1 MHTFIE
7 WMNLNENDFS
17 KNKPKRDALVK
28 MAKSVGWT
36 TGFPAADMSQKLT
49 GEKGEKELSDFLNF
63 MKSTQQTP
71 VGSMSINDFLFG
83 LTDATNFNWLQDA
96 NNYKT
101 ALSFTY
107 KALDLYQKL
116 VNAISR
122 QDVKQSA
129 QNNLN
134 QMVADY
140 TALIKMAKS

>member
-1 MHTFIE
+1 MHTFNQ
-7 WMNLNENDFS
+7 WLKLNENDFH

-36 TGFPAADMSQKLT
+36 TGFPAADMSQKLV

-107 KALDLYQKL
+107 QALQLYQKL

-122 QDVKQSA
+122 KDVKDSA
-129 QNNLN
+129 GNYLK
-134 QMVADY
+134 QMMDDY

>member
-1 MHTFIE
+1 MHTFNQ
-7 WMNLNENDFS
+7 WLKLNENDFF

-71 VGSMSINDFLFG
+71 VGSMPIKDFLFG

-107 KALDLYQKL
+107 QALQLYQKL

-122 QDVKQSA
+122 KDVKDSA
-129 QNNLN
+129 GNYLK
-134 QMVADY
+134 QMMDDY
-140 TALIKMAKS
+140 TALINMAK